1 MPVKRLTQL
10 LRALRVA
17 KDPAS
22 AAMSPGLSIAELY
35 DASPEATLI
44 IDATNGTVIE
54 ANPASAEL
62 LCRPL
67 ERLVG
72 GPWLGAFSA
81 TSVLA
86 LTKLESVAHA
96 TGTASP
102 IRAVLR
108 DSEREV
114 DVALS
119 LVRSPPA
126 EFLLAH
132 ITATD
137 AFPASG
143 AAADPGAAAA
153 EFLARAAD
161 GFVVTDPGLKI
172 LYANHAFA
180 RLVGPKSSAGV
191 VGKSL
196 TRWVEFTQEDMTLLT
211 RQMETREAVSAIR
224 TSLKSSDAKAAPRR
238 VELTAVAVPDE
249 PQRCFGFWVT
259 DQGEAGAEPASGPDV
274 RGEP

>member
-1 MPVKRLTQL
+1 MKRLTQL

-17 KDPAS
+17 KDPS
-22 AAMSPGLSIAELY
+22 APSPAPGLSIAELY

-62 LCRPL
+62 LGRSL

-72 GPWLGAFSA
+72 KPWLGAFSA

-96 TGTASP
+96 TGIAAP

-114 DVALS
+114 EVALS

-126 EFLLAH
+126 EYLLAH
-132 ITATD
+132 VTATEGF
-137 AFPASG
+137 ATAAST
-143 AAADPGAAAA
+143 AEPGTAT
-153 EFLARAAD
+153 EEVLARAAD
-161 GFVVTDPGLKI
+161 GFVVTDPGLRI
-172 LYANHAFA
+172 LYANQAFA
-180 RLVGPKSSAGV
+180 RLVGPKSTGGV
-191 VGKSL
+191 IGKSL
-196 TRWVEFTQEDMTLLT
+196 TRWVEFSQDDLTLLT

-224 TSLKSSDAKAAPRR
+224 TSLRPSTAKALPRT

-259 DQGEAGAEPASGPDV
+259 DHGEAGAGPPATPDLK
-274 RGEP
+274 GEP

>member
-1 MPVKRLTQL
+1 MKRLTTL
-10 LRALRVA
+10 FRTLRTA
-17 KDPAS
+17 KGPIAG
-22 AAMSPGLSIAELY
+22 SPEPGMSIAQLY

-62 LCRPL
+62 LGRSL

-72 GPWLGAFSA
+72 GPWLAAFSA

-96 TGTASP
+96 AGIAAP

-119 LVRSPPA
+119 LVRALPA
-126 EFLLAH
+126 QYMLAH
-132 ITATD
+132 VTPAGG
-137 AFPASG
+137 FPAPS
-143 AAADPGAAAA
+143 AAADSAGAAS

-161 GFVVTDPGLKI
+161 GFVVTEPGLRI
-172 LYANHAFA
+172 LYANQAFA
-180 RLVGPKSSAGV
+180 RLVGLRAAGDV
-191 VGKSL
+191 IGKSL
-196 TRWVEFTQEDMTLLT
+196 TRWVGFNQDDLTTLT

-224 TSLKSSDAKAAPRR
+224 TSLKPSPSKAPART

-249 PQRCFGFWVT
+249 PQRCFGFWVK
-259 DQGEAGAEPASGPDV
+259 DHGDRGPADADDPAHRQAD
-274 RGEP
+274 